1 MALVA
6 DVDPIDGSV
15 LFRDAAT
22 GVPIRKVYPMGGD
35 RRAQSVDVQGDV
47 AIITRT
53 DGKRESWSTETFV
66 ILRQLDP

>member
-1 MALVA
+1 
-6 DVDPIDGSV
+6 
-15 LFRDAAT
+15 
-22 GVPIRKVYPMGGD
+22 MGGD

-47 AIITRT
+47 AIITRK